1 MRYSK
6 ITSIKGLV
14 LAMMMLTAITTA
26 QGQTVYAVEDK
37 PTTVQLRTNALYW
50 LALSPNVGVELQT
63 DMGLAFLADYV
74 GAWWNGSKSHRY
86 WSNYAFHLEG
96 RYYLGARKQTTPY
109 KGHHVGVYGYLATYD
124 FEFGNK
130 GYQCP
135 DLSKTFS
142 IGASYGWSM
151 PVSKRL
157 SFDFTVGIGYLQ
169 SKYTEY
175 VPSETWYKATAHRKL
190 KWFGPT
196 KLEATLV
203 WNINNNN
210 RKKQGL

>member
-26 QGQTVYAVEDK
+26 QGQTVYAVEEK

-63 DMGLAFLADYV
+63 DMGLTFLADYV

-109 KGHHVGVYGYLATYD
+109 KGHHVGIYGYLATYD

-157 SFDFTVGIGYLQ
+157 SLDFAIGIGYLQ

-175 VPSETWYKATAHRKL
+175 IPSETWYKATAHRKL

>member
-1 MRYSK
+1 MRYSNM
-6 ITSIKGLV
+6 TSVKGLV
-14 LAMMMLTAITTA
+14 LSVVMLMTVIATAR
-26 QGQTVYAVEDK
+26 GQEVYALEDK
-37 PTTVQLRTNALYW
+37 PTTVQLRTNGMYW

-63 DMGLAFLADYV
+63 DMGVAFLADYV
-74 GAWWNGSKSHRY
+74 GAWWNSSKNHRY

-96 RYYLGARKQTTPY
+96 RYYLGAKEQITPY

-130 GYQCP
+130 GYQCS

-142 IGASYGWSM
+142 IGVSYGWSM
-151 PVSKRL
+151 PVNKRL
-157 SFDFTVGIGYLQ
+157 SFDFTIGIGYLQ

-175 VPSETWYKATAHRKL
+175 IPSETWYKATGYK
-190 KWFGPT
+190 KMTWFGPT

-203 WNINNNN
+203 WNINNIN
-210 RKKQGL
+210 KK